1 MKAQPSGKALSVF
14 QLGRAARVEGKV
26 NWYLTIFFYL
36 GATKGSNWSTQLWTQ
51 NLSSRWL
58 SGDQPMHRRS
68 FSTWFGRKEVS
79 SWPQVDKVIISHI
92 LRHLPERSWKVSICE
107 LCLFNLEIM
116 RKSLLKMFF
125 VIIPQ
130 KVPVHSPMYLEYF
143 LDCFGSIWLFSS
155 D

>member
-1 MKAQPSGKALSVF
+1 MMKAQPSGKALSVF

-58 SGDQPMHRRS
+58 SEDQPMHRRS
-68 FSTWFGRKEVS
+68 FSTWFGRKGVS

-107 LCLFNLEIM
+107 LCNIQPLDYEEVSPKNVLCDNSSKGASTQTFAYLW
-116 RKSLLKMFF
+116 RTSR
-125 VIIPQ
+125 
-130 KVPVHSPMYLEYF
+130 HSAP
-143 LDCFGSIWLFSS
+143 CT
-155 D
+155 